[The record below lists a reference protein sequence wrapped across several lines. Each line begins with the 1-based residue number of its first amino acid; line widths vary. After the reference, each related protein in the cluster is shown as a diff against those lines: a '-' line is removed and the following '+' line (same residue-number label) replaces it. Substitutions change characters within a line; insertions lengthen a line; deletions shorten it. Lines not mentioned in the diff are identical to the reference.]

1 MAERSPGVFTMQSY
15 RVHFKK
21 SGRTIEVPEDG
32 IILECALR
40 AGMQIT
46 YGCQGGSCG
55 TCMVKVDGEIFQW
68 GRAIDEEEMAEGYAL
83 ICSSY
88 PRGELSIDA

>member
-1 MAERSPGVFTMQSY
+1 MAEKY
-15 RVHFKK
+15 RVHFSK
-21 SGRTIEVPEDG
+21 SGRSIEIPEDG

-40 AGMQIT
+40 EGLNLA

-55 TCMVKVDGEIFQW
+55 TCMVKVHGEVFQW
-68 GRAIDEEEMAEGYAL
+68 GRCIDEEEKAEGYAL

-88 PRGELSIDA
+88 PRSDLVIEG

>member
-1 MAERSPGVFTMQSY
+1 
-15 RVHFKK
+15 
-21 SGRTIEVPEDG
+21 
-32 IILECALR
+32 
-40 AGMQIT
+40 MQIT

-55 TCMVKVDGEIFQW
+55 TCMVKVDGELFQW

-88 PRGELSIDA
+88 PRGDLAVDA